1 MRKTKL
7 DLEVLAVDSFETT
20 AGAGD
25 APGTVHAH
33 GGDAPKPTPPQ
44 YADCTCVYTCDCPS
58 AYYWCGDGYH
68 TIYSCDYTRNE
79 SCLISSLCPT
89 PPD

>member
-20 AGAGD
+20 ANPAD
-25 APGTVHAH
+25 APGTVHAR
-33 GGDAPKPTPPQ
+33 GGDAPEPTPPQ
-44 YADCTCVYTCDCPS
+44 YFDCTCAHTCDCPS

-68 TIYSCDYTRNE
+68 TIYSCDYTKNE
-79 SCLISSLCPT
+79 SCVISSACPT
-89 PPD
+89 TP